1 MRSYVFFHFL
11 HLVIDIDTM
20 MKYIYIYEL
29 SPKGIYIITSDDVM
43 KFQDTVRTSMQ
54 VNMLF
59 ISYYS
64 NVQTGIH

>member
-20 MKYIYIYEL
+20 MKYIYEL

>member
-11 HLVIDIDTM
+11 HFVIDIDTM
-20 MKYIYIYEL
+20 MKYIYEL